1 MPLPDY
7 KVQLVDSAG
16 AETSLGTSA
25 SPHVVG
31 ATYIIAPDARSDGD
45 TGTLVTD
52 NRGNLRVVLYTGAA
66 PISGLANS
74 SDGVASSAIGVVA
87 NAYGYEFNGTSW
99 DRRRKPNGASRIP
112 SAAASVNAT
121 SAKASAGD
129 LHLVNGYNAK
139 ASVVYIKFYDKATAP
154 TVGTDAPVLTL
165 ACPASSP
172 FSFDLHGFYFS
183 TGIAYGL
190 TTDAPDAGATALL
203 AGDVLG
209 LTVTYA

>member
-7 KVQLVDSAG
+7 KVQMVDSEGVG
-16 AETSLGTSA
+16 APIGTSA
-25 SPHVVG
+25 SPQVIG
-31 ATYIIAPDARSDGD
+31 ADYIIAPAARNDGD
-45 TGTLVTD
+45 TGPLVTD

-66 PISGLANS
+66 PISGLANG
-74 SDGVASSAIGVVA
+74 SDGVSGSAIGVVV
-87 NAYGYEFNGTSW
+87 NSYGYDFNGATW

-129 LHLVNGYNAK
+129 LHLVNGHNAK
-139 ASVVYIKFYDKATAP
+139 ASVVYIKFYNKASAP
-154 TVGTDAPVLTL
+154 TVGTDTPVLTL

-172 FSFDLHGFYFS
+172 FSFNLGGFYFA

-190 TTDAPDAGATALL
+190 TTDAADAGTTALL